1 MNKSIQFVRFT
12 ITLNAYDCLSD
23 LAEKYPTWSVQKQ
36 KDYAYKSLK
45 YRFQYLEQYPGLQ
58 LTLDKPNYYGIC
70 ELQITYPTNID
81 RELLKYCK
89 NIAIPIQK
97 ITSYA
102 DGNKEKFNLYV
113 KAMHEWEKKKKNN
126 KKLRKEDFLKDLN
139 ISRSTFF
146 RYQKIY
152 EELTEAQKENII
164 QQVGD

>member
-1 MNKSIQFVRFT
+1 MNKSIQFVKFT
-12 ITLNAYDCLSD
+12 TTLNAYDCLD
-23 LAEKYPTWSVQKQ
+23 ELAEEHYKWTEQKL
-36 KDYAYKSLK
+36 KNYAYKRLK
-45 YRFQYLEQYPGLQ
+45 CRFHYLEQYPGLQ
-58 LTLDKPNYYGIC
+58 FTLSEPNEYG
-70 ELQITYPTNID
+70 QW
-81 RELLKYCK
+81 ELLKYCK

>member
-1 MNKSIQFVRFT
+1 MNKSIQFVKFT
-12 ITLNAYDCLSD
+12 TTLNAYDCLD
-23 LAEKYPTWSVQKQ
+23 ELAEEHYKWTEQKL
-36 KDYAYKSLK
+36 KNYAYKRLK
-45 YRFQYLEQYPGLQ
+45 CRFHYLEQYPGLQ
-58 LTLDKPNYYGIC
+58 FTLS
-70 ELQITYPTNID
+70 EPTNID

>member
-1 MNKSIQFVRFT
+1 MNKSIQFVKFT
-12 ITLNAYDCLSD
+12 TTLNAYDCLD
-23 LAEKYPTWSVQKQ
+23 ELAEEHGQCK
-36 KDYAYKSLK
+36 
-45 YRFQYLEQYPGLQ
+45 
-58 LTLDKPNYYGIC
+58 
-70 ELQITYPTNID
+70 LQITYPTNID

>member
-1 MNKSIQFVRFT
+1 METKKNQFV
-12 ITLNAYDCLSD
+12 Y
-23 LAEKYPTWSVQKQ
+23 
-36 KDYAYKSLK
+36 
-45 YRFQYLEQYPGLQ
+45 
-58 LTLDKPNYYGIC
+58 
-70 ELQITYPTNID
+70 
-81 RELLKYCK
+81 
-89 NIAIPIQK
+89 
-97 ITSYA
+97 
-102 DGNKEKFNLYV
+102 

>member
-1 MNKSIQFVRFT
+1 MNKSIQFVKFT
-12 ITLNAYDCLSD
+12 TTLNAYDCLD
-23 LAEKYPTWSVQKQ
+23 ELAEEHYKWTEQKL
-36 KDYAYKSLK
+36 KNYAYKRLK
-45 YRFQYLEQYPGLQ
+45 CRFHYLEQYPGLQ
-58 LTLDKPNYYGIC
+58 FTLSEPDEYGQC
-70 ELQITYPTNID
+70 KLQITYPTNID

-113 KAMHEWEKKKKNN
+113 KAMHEWKNN

>member
-1 MNKSIQFVRFT
+1 MNKSIQFVKFT
-12 ITLNAYDCLSD
+12 TTLNAYDCLD
-23 LAEKYPTWSVQKQ
+23 ELAEEHYKWTEQKL
-36 KDYAYKSLK
+36 KNYAYKRLK
-45 YRFQYLEQYPGLQ
+45 CRFHYLEQYPGLQ
-58 LTLDKPNYYGIC
+58 FTLSEPNEYGQC
-70 ELQITYPTNID
+70 KLQITYPTNID

-113 KAMHEWEKKKKNN
+113 KAMHEWAKKKKNN

>member
-1 MNKSIQFVRFT
+1 M
-12 ITLNAYDCLSD
+12 
-23 LAEKYPTWSVQKQ
+23 
-36 KDYAYKSLK
+36 
-45 YRFQYLEQYPGLQ
+45 
-58 LTLDKPNYYGIC
+58 KPDEYGQC
-70 ELQITYPTNID
+70 KLQITYPTNID

>member
-1 MNKSIQFVRFT
+1 MSNI
-12 ITLNAYDCLSD
+12 
-23 LAEKYPTWSVQKQ
+23 
-36 KDYAYKSLK
+36 
-45 YRFQYLEQYPGLQ
+45 PGLQ
-58 LTLDKPNYYGIC
+58 FTLSEPDEYGQC
-70 ELQITYPTNID
+70 KLQITYPTNID